1 MTERTKLKVLAV
13 LLFAA
18 CALYLYERVQ
28 GPGTP
33 GVLSADTHFVPLNA
47 QEPAL
52 RLDLLRN
59 LLKDEY
65 SGAQRNIFVTGP
77 APAAPGAQH
86 VEAPHL
92 FVGPT
97 PPPPP
102 PLLQVPVEFYGVEW
116 RAGGKHLALFKSGE
130 DIVPVS
136 EGETFLNRYRL
147 VHIGNQSADVEEI
160 STGRHATLPLLQ
172 PDQSSSPSN

>member
-1 MTERTKLKVLAV
+1 MAERTKIKVLVA
-13 LLFAA
+13 LLLIAG
-18 CALYLYERVQ
+18 ALYLYEHTQ
-28 GPGTP
+28 GAATP
-33 GVLSADTHFVPLNA
+33 SVLSADTHFVPLNV

-59 LLKDEY
+59 LQKDEY
-65 SGAQRNIFVTGP
+65 SGGQRNIFTA
-77 APAAPGAQH
+77 APPPPPPGAQR

-102 PLLQVPVEFYGVEW
+102 PPLQVPVEFYGVEW
-116 RAGGKHLALFKSGE
+116 RAGGKHLALFKSGD
-130 DIVPVS
+130 DIVPVY
-136 EGETFLNRYRL
+136 EGESFLNRYRL
-147 VHIGNQSADVEEI
+147 VHIGNESADVEEI

-172 PDQSSSPSN
+172 PDQSSTPSN